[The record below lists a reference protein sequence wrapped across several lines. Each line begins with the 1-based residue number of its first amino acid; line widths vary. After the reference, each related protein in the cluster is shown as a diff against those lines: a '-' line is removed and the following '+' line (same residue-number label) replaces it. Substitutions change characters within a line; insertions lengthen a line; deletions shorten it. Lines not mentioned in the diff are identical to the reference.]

1 MNAETLTR
9 ILDLARWAPSG
20 DNTQPWRFSL
30 VGNNHIRVF
39 GNDTRDH
46 ILYDFDG
53 HASHLAHG
61 ALLETIR
68 IAATGFGLNCCWQIT
83 SDAEQREPIYDV
95 QFSSDA
101 AATKSPLFDHIERR
115 VVQRRPM
122 KTVPLTPTQ
131 RAALINAGGNDVQMQ
146 LFEGSAERWAV
157 AKLLWKSAKIRLTCK
172 EAYSI
177 HKEIIEWR
185 AQFSADR
192 IPDQAVGVDPA
203 TARLMEWA
211 MASWERV
218 HFMNRFLGGTIVPR
232 LQLDLIPALL
242 CAAHMLVLPKKQ
254 PSQLEDW
261 VNLGAT
267 WQRIWLTAT
276 QLGLHMQPELTPVIF
291 RWYARSGRRFSKD
304 PTLSVRAEVLASEFE
319 RLAGANTTDPFGF
332 FCRIGNSVEPTSRSI
347 RKNLRDLMY

>member
-1 MNAETLTR
+1 MNVETLTR

-20 DNTQPWRFSL
+20 DNTQPWRFA
-30 VGNNHIRVF
+30 VVDNTHIRVY

-68 IAATGFGLNCCWQIT
+68 IAASGFGLNCSWQIT
-83 SDAEQREPIYDV
+83 SDEELRAPIYDV
-95 QFSSDA
+95 RLSSDA
-101 AATKSPLFDHIERR
+101 TVAKSPLFDHIERR

-122 KTVPLTPTQ
+122 RTLSLTPTQ
-131 RAALINAGGNDVQMQ
+131 SAALVEAGGSNVQMQ
-146 LFEGSAERWAV
+146 FFEGWPARWAV
-157 AKLLWKSAKIRLTCK
+157 AKLLWRSAKIRLTCK
-172 EAYSI
+172 EAYPI

-185 AQFSADR
+185 AQFSKDR
-192 IPDQAVGVDPA
+192 IPDQAVGVDPV

-218 HFMNRFLGGTIVPR
+218 HFMNRFLGGTIAPR
-232 LQLDLIPALL
+232 LQLDLLPALL
-242 CAAHMLVLPKKQ
+242 CAAHVLVRPKKS

-261 VNLGAT
+261 IQLGAT

-276 QLGLHMQPELTPVIF
+276 QHGLHMQPELTPVIF
-291 RWYARSGRRFSKD
+291 RWYARSGQTFSAD
-304 PTLSVRAEVLASEFE
+304 HALLVRAGELSGEFE
-319 RLAGANTTDPFGF
+319 RLAGASTNDPFGF
-332 FCRIGNSVEPTSRSI
+332 FCRVGTSVEPKSRSI
-347 RKNLRDLMY
+347 RKNLRELMH